1 MTNPNDKVELISC
14 PRCNQP
20 IMANGVMLVDSH
32 RCELVSKEW
41 WMEDAYWFKEESWL
55 NEPDFPNLPKIAA
68 EAERRTWEEVKLAYT
83 DELAALAFIYG
94 TSVAP
99 ERFLLKISAKLSSLT
114 KK

>member
-55 NEPDFPNLPKIAA
+55 NEPDFPNLPKIVA
-68 EAERRTWEEVKLAYT
+68 EAERRTWEEAKRITKKETVKWYQPNPGS
-83 DELAALAFIYG
+83 FILDAIK
-94 TSVAP
+94 V
-99 ERFLLKISAKLSSLT
+99 KLSSLT